1 MPNWNDVH
9 WNWAAAEEAA
19 NALIRIANELGEL
32 RQRRGDKATLVFEE
46 SAGPYRDT
54 FSEGFDTK
62 EQVSRGVTF
71 DCYRLANRI
80 NSLSEQARE
89 EQSRREHERD
99 RWRQEQREKAQERA
113 GNGNNSP
120 R

>member
-9 WNWAAAEEAA
+9 WNWGAAEEAA
-19 NALIRIANELGEL
+19 NTLIRIANELGEL
-32 RQRRGDKATLVFEE
+32 RQRRGEKATLVLEE
-46 SAGPYRDT
+46 ADGPYRDT

-62 EQVSRGVTF
+62 DLVSRGISF

-89 EQSRREHERD
+89 EQNRRERERE
-99 RWRQEQREKAQERA
+99 RWREEQQKKKEREHNRSEF
-113 GNGNNSP
+113 
-120 R
+120 